1 MVQIMSISEVTRRN
15 IFDHLEI
22 EKVNWSGRLDDVAF
36 LSRIFDLNK
45 MRSFDHRYNNAAHDI
60 YQHTVMNSDWELG
73 WIYSDSRFDLL
84 HCEDEVFLRFLCEMI
99 HPVVRQDAQEV
110 DKLLGIFNKNLSVDG
125 WQLVEVARIS
135 DKPVFAGRPAIEGAV
150 VSISVA
156 KDIANE
162 LGSDYIG
169 QQITRMEA
177 AINKDPELAIGTAK
191 EFIET
196 ICKTILQHSG
206 ETVSNHLDLIQLVKQ
221 VRGKLELL
229 PEDVPDKAK
238 GAETLKRL
246 LSNLGTIAQCIAELR
261 GLYGS
266 GHGKDAG
273 TTGLKPRHARLVV
286 SAASALG
293 VFLFETYD
301 VHSKTKRND

>member
-1 MVQIMSISEVTRRN
+1 VVQIMSISEVTRRN
-15 IFDHLEI
+15 IFDYLEI
-22 EKVNWSGRLDDVAF
+22 EKVNWSGRLDDGAF

-45 MRSFDHRYNNAAHDI
+45 MRSFDPRYNNAARDI
-60 YQHTVMNSDWELG
+60 HQHTVMNSDWELG

-84 HCEDEVFLRFLCEMI
+84 HCEDEVFLQFLCEMI
-99 HPVVRQDAQEV
+99 HPVVRQDVQEV
-110 DKLLGIFNKNLSVDG
+110 DNLLGIFNEKLLVDG

-156 KDIANE
+156 KDIASE

-196 ICKTILQHSG
+196 ICKTILQNSG
-206 ETVSNHLDLIQLVKQ
+206 ETVSNHLDLLQLVKQ

-273 TTGLKPRHARLVV
+273 TTGLKPRHARLAV

-301 VHSKTKRND
+301 VHSKTKKND

>member
-1 MVQIMSISEVTRRN
+1 VSISEVTRRN
-15 IFDHLEI
+15 IFDRLEI
-22 EKVNWSGRLDDVAF
+22 QKVNWSGRLGDVAF

-45 MRSFDHRYNNAAHDI
+45 MGSFDHRYNNAARDI
-60 YQHTVMNSDWELG
+60 YQHTVMSNDWELG
-73 WIYSDSRFDLL
+73 WVYSDSRFDLL

-110 DKLLGIFNKNLSVDG
+110 DKLLVIFNENLFVDG

-135 DKPVFAGRPAIEGAV
+135 DKPVFAGRPAIEGTV
-150 VSISVA
+150 VSTSVA

-169 QQITRMEA
+169 QQITRMET

-196 ICKTILQHSG
+196 ICKTILQNSG
-206 ETVSNHLDLIQLVKQ
+206 QTVSNHLDLPQLVKQ

-229 PEDVPDKAK
+229 PEDVPDKAR

-266 GHGKDAG
+266 GHGKDAD
-273 TTGLKPRHARLVV
+273 TTGLKPRHARLAV

-301 VHSKTKRND
+301 VHSKTKKND